1 MTPANFD
8 YLNPVALLP
17 HKAPMLLVDKVIH
30 TDFQKNITVET
41 AIGKDSLFLKGH
53 FPGYPL
59 LPGVI
64 ILEMMFQAC
73 GILNRLS
80 KDASPAK
87 EGSARI
93 GKAVKVKSAVFMK
106 EVLPDSLLTVTAE
119 KIQSLFN
126 FSEYRATA
134 SVAGQNVCKA
144 ELTLS
149 I

>member
-1 MTPANFD
+1 MTPASFD

-17 HKAPMLLVDKVIH
+17 HKAPMLLVDKVVH
-30 TDFQKNITVET
+30 TDFEKSITVET
-41 AIGKDSLFLKGH
+41 AIRNDSMFLKGH

-64 ILEMMFQAC
+64 IIEMMFQAC

-80 KDASPAK
+80 KDGSPAM
-87 EGSARI
+87 E
-93 GKAVKVKSAVFMK
+93 GKARQGRAVKIRSAVFMK
-106 EVLPDSLLTVTAE
+106 EVLPGSLLTVTAE
-119 KIQSLFN
+119 KIRDLFH
-126 FSEYRATA
+126 FSEYKATA
-134 SVAGQNVCKA
+134 AVGGQDVCKA